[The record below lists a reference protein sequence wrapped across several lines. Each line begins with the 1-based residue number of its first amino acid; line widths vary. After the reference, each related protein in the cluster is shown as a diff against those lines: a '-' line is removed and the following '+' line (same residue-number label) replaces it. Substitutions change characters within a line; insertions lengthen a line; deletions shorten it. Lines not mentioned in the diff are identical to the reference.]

1 VATCWRCGVE
11 FDQSPFP
18 KTYPCID
25 CQEELP
31 PPPPGPFGRPQTPTK
46 PLTPGLRAER
56 EMAIWN
62 LWKLNKNDQQIAR
75 ELGIS
80 DVTVFRYR
88 KKLGLAARSR
98 GGNGTPE
105 AIKNMRA
112 GYKRY
117 RERLQMQSPD
127 ATLTTSDNIE
137 ERHEQPDAGK

>member
-1 VATCWRCGVE
+1 MATCWRCGVK

-25 CQEELP
+25 CQEDLP
-31 PPPPGPFGRPQTPTK
+31 APHDPFKTLQTPTK
-46 PLTPGLRAER
+46 ILPLGVRAER

-105 AIKNMRA
+105 AIENMRA

-127 ATLTTSDNIE
+127 ATLTKSDNIE
-137 ERHEQPDAGK
+137 ERHEQPEAGK